1 MLEDHREHVVNSEHK
16 EHVVNHLLR
25 IGEVRERV
33 ESDGADDGEDG
44 EDSTRQEYHPGIPAQ
59 QQDVPETLKL
69 DETLPVT
76 EINDCR

>member
-1 MLEDHREHVVNSEHK
+1 MWSVIHLLEDHGEHVVNSEHK

-44 EDSTRQEYHPGIPAQ
+44 EDSTTQEYHPGIPAQ

-69 DETLPVT
+69 DETLPW
-76 EINDCR
+76 

>member
-1 MLEDHREHVVNSEHK
+1 M
-16 EHVVNHLLR
+16 R

-33 ESDGADDGEDG
+33 ESDGADNGEDG

-69 DETLPVT
+69 DNPSIVT
-76 EINDCR
+76 EISEGC

>member
-1 MLEDHREHVVNSEHK
+1 M
-16 EHVVNHLLR
+16 R

-69 DETLPVT
+69 DETLPW
-76 EINDCR
+76 